1 MDLCGHARI
10 STVGRMYVQETGAPG
25 WFEVAFPDVVPRI
38 LIKAVEKDGRWVV
51 GNLIVVSEALDSAAL
66 KSIPIARIESLLNT
80 RTVTA
85 ALLGRQLDATQGPP
99 EWMTPF
105 RAEFEQL
112 DTALSAYLDRS
123 PRPSFPPSDT
133 ATPQREAL
141 PRPDG
146 TDPDAFYRRVAEA
159 YNDAVRETS
168 APAKVLAEEAGV
180 PPATVHRWIAESRR
194 RGFLP
199 PARKGRAG

>member
-1 MDLCGHARI
+1 
-10 STVGRMYVQETGAPG
+10 MYVQETGAPG

-51 GNLIVVSEALDSAAL
+51 GNLILVSEALDSAAL

-85 ALLGRQLDATQGPP
+85 ALFARQSGATQGPP
-99 EWMTPF
+99 EGVTPF
-105 RAEFEQL
+105 RAESEQL
-112 DTALSAYLDRS
+112 DTALSTYLDRS
-123 PRPSFPPSDT
+123 PRPSFPPPE
-133 ATPQREAL
+133 AAPQREPLA
-141 PRPDG
+141 RPDG
-146 TDPDAFYRRVAEA
+146 TDPDAFYRRVAEV
-159 YNDAVRETS
+159 YNDAVRETA

-180 PPATVHRWIAESRR
+180 PTTTVHRWIFEARR

>member
-1 MDLCGHARI
+1 
-10 STVGRMYVQETGAPG
+10 MYVQETGASG
-25 WFEVAFPDVVPRI
+25 WLEVSVPDVVPRI

-51 GNLIVVSEALDSAAL
+51 GNLVVVSDALDSATL

-80 RTVTA
+80 RTVGA
-85 ALLGRQLDATQGPP
+85 ALTARRSGVAGPDWLPSHEAEFGQLD
-99 EWMTPF
+99 
-105 RAEFEQL
+105 
-112 DTALSAYLDRS
+112 DALARYLANSKRPDSSPSAS
-123 PRPSFPPSDT
+123 GVTS
-133 ATPQREAL
+133 QREPL
-141 PRPDG
+141 SRPDG
-146 TDPDAFYRRVAEA
+146 SDPDSFYRQVAET

-180 PPATVHRWIAESRR
+180 PTTTVHRWIFEARR